1 MIWIVEKDGIVK
13 KKRADITVKEAG
25 QKAYGLCKMPTLWT
39 LPFFII
45 DKNFYISVCKE
56 DTNTV
61 NKYLENIEKVLENA
75 DMHEKVIIRSSGEFE
90 GMDERGRYESL
101 IVEKEDVVQKLFQLV
116 EQLKE
121 YGELR
126 ETGIPFVV
134 QTCAE
139 RKILGHLSN
148 ERRVSKDNRD
158 FIYEYVDC
166 ETNGVTPGKVSLRNW
181 RKTYDTQNAV
191 KEKLIYNGDIKDIL
205 KLVCAYYYYDQRRV
219 HLEFV
224 ADGHRMYLVQC
235 DHEVEDKSGVNPE
248 EYDISMEAIVNF
260 TPQILRGISKSDR
273 GKYKKI
279 DNVFL
284 YQDIGEQTPP
294 LYILDDEDTL
304 NELKEGRITRELRND
319 IKGMLKSSV
328 VIRTNI
334 ISNEQREIQ
343 LSIRSNELRTYKE
356 VKKFLV
362 DTSKKFKKENIDDYI
377 FILHNFIPAKI
388 AAFVNAKPMEQT
400 VEIQALWGLPEG
412 LYYNAY
418 DRITVFTKTCNVD
431 RMNKDNFEIS
441 IEPNFKEVFIAPD
454 ESGKWVAKKLK
465 PPYDWRSTVTDADV
479 IKDIAYRARKITEQ
493 VGTELSIMWFIGID
507 ENFYKTSNMPWY
519 HEKCDRNSFYDAK
532 TSGRYRKKYFYQK
545 PYVIQSEE
553 DLNKLEN
560 MDLTEIG
567 IVRIQPN
574 DDKTLRSKEF
584 IKNVGNFCAK
594 NNINIFLEGS
604 VLTHPYYQLL
614 NTGANVICAREIKE
628 KQEKIE
634 YNKLVR
640 DLIPQIIRDN
650 GETVGCVCIQKEG
663 LICEIKNKIVEEA
676 YEVFEASEKEDI
688 IEELADLAEVS
699 EALENRLFLLNEN
712 KKSIDIDMEGSI
724 FEFRADV
731 REQCKQQKMKVVE
744 GKNWTI
750 TFERKK
756 SIFQIDIIVGD
767 KKEKEI
773 QEEKTV
779 SDEEKKKIL
788 EYAFELLNT
797 NSRKNNQKLL
807 GNIKEKSNEI
817 LKKLRC
823 EKADFTTIKE
833 RKKAKKGAFE
843 KGYVLLKTSTGQHQ
857 QEDGLEIVDF
867 VGDPIDIYGLSHP
880 IKTDIDE
887 LRDNRM
893 LIRLKVPVFIG
904 QAEISLPQE
913 RILNFLGGK
922 GKIQIAVEHS
932 TVTLAICV
940 IKVEYTQLEL
950 DLDR

>member
-45 DKNFYISVCKE
+45 DKNFYLSVCKE

-260 TPQILRGISKSDR
+260 TPQILRGISESDR

-304 NELKEGRITRELRND
+304 NELKEGRITKELRND

-334 ISNEQREIQ
+334 IFCTKIPY
-343 LSIRSNELRTYKE
+343 IFD
-356 VKKFLV
+356 KFL
-362 DTSKKFKKENIDDYI
+362 TS
-377 FILHNFIPAKI
+377 
-388 AAFVNAKPMEQT
+388 
-400 VEIQALWGLPEG
+400 
-412 LYYNAY
+412 
-418 DRITVFTKTCNVD
+418 
-431 RMNKDNFEIS
+431 
-441 IEPNFKEVFIAPD
+441 
-454 ESGKWVAKKLK
+454 
-465 PPYDWRSTVTDADV
+465 
-479 IKDIAYRARKITEQ
+479 
-493 VGTELSIMWFIGID
+493 
-507 ENFYKTSNMPWY
+507 
-519 HEKCDRNSFYDAK
+519 
-532 TSGRYRKKYFYQK
+532 
-545 PYVIQSEE
+545 
-553 DLNKLEN
+553 
-560 MDLTEIG
+560 
-567 IVRIQPN
+567 
-574 DDKTLRSKEF
+574 
-584 IKNVGNFCAK
+584 
-594 NNINIFLEGS
+594 
-604 VLTHPYYQLL
+604 
-614 NTGANVICAREIKE
+614 
-628 KQEKIE
+628 
-634 YNKLVR
+634 
-640 DLIPQIIRDN
+640 
-650 GETVGCVCIQKEG
+650 
-663 LICEIKNKIVEEA
+663 
-676 YEVFEASEKEDI
+676 
-688 IEELADLAEVS
+688 
-699 EALENRLFLLNEN
+699 
-712 KKSIDIDMEGSI
+712 
-724 FEFRADV
+724 
-731 REQCKQQKMKVVE
+731 
-744 GKNWTI
+744 
-750 TFERKK
+750 
-756 SIFQIDIIVGD
+756 
-767 KKEKEI
+767 
-773 QEEKTV
+773 
-779 SDEEKKKIL
+779 
-788 EYAFELLNT
+788 
-797 NSRKNNQKLL
+797 
-807 GNIKEKSNEI
+807 
-817 LKKLRC
+817 
-823 EKADFTTIKE
+823 
-833 RKKAKKGAFE
+833 
-843 KGYVLLKTSTGQHQ
+843 
-857 QEDGLEIVDF
+857 
-867 VGDPIDIYGLSHP
+867 
-880 IKTDIDE
+880 
-887 LRDNRM
+887 
-893 LIRLKVPVFIG
+893 
-904 QAEISLPQE
+904 
-913 RILNFLGGK
+913 
-922 GKIQIAVEHS
+922 
-932 TVTLAICV
+932 
-940 IKVEYTQLEL
+940 
-950 DLDR
+950 